1 MIEKLLAFL
10 EVNTETIASAS
21 TISDLL
27 APQLDR
33 IIADLY
39 DRLHDH
45 DVSPRITSAAIPALK
60 TKQKQHWLALFR
72 SQFGQDVCSHA
83 RRIALRHHE
92 IGLGP
97 LWYVAAY
104 VHLKLAFIE
113 VIMNSDLGPVTKRK
127 LVRTLEKYVAI
138 DMVLAL
144 STYDAVVLS

>member
-1 MIEKLLAFL
+1 
-10 EVNTETIASAS
+10 VNTETIASAS

-45 DVSPRITSAAIPALK
+45 DVSPRITSAASGAQDQTEAALAR
-60 TKQKQHWLALFR
+60 TI
-72 SQFGQDVCSHA
+72 SPQFGQEVCSHA